1 MVMNEKLFNNLSKY
15 FHGNKKTDKKELVSY
30 FKYKHA
36 SSGKLFELQNGLA
49 ISTGSYSYTA
59 AFGAQKCSYKINGGL

>member
-36 SSGKLFELQNGLA
+36 SSGKLFELQNGLN
-49 ISTGSYSYTA
+49 GVGKMH
-59 AFGAQKCSYKINGGL
+59 FINAK